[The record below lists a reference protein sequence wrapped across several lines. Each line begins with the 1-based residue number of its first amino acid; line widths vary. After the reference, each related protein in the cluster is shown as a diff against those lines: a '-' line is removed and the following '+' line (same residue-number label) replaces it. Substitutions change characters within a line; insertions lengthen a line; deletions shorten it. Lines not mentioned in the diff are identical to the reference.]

1 MNKKEREPREI
12 VGYAVRIVNHFRSL
26 LIHKFDRILMINE
39 MHEVFLILLCL
50 FSSISFISCNIYCYH
65 ILSCYKTHSFVDIL
79 ILIQI
84 IERIAIYLLYLYN
97 ISMIEFII

>member
-1 MNKKEREPREI
+1 MNKKEREPRGI
-12 VGYAVRIVNHFRSL
+12 VGCAVRIVNHFRSL
-26 LIHKFDRILMINE
+26 LIHKFDRITTINE
-39 MHEVFLILLCL
+39 MYEVFLILLCL

-65 ILSCYKTHSFVDIL
+65 ILSCYKIHSFVDIL

-84 IERIAIYLLYLYN
+84 IERIAINLLYLYN